1 LTRLVEDV
9 DALCAHLGL
18 ERMDLLAHSAGAI
31 PAALYAAAYPARV
44 SRLLLITPGLH
55 AVGVTGSD
63 EELAAV
69 MDRRAAEPWYP
80 AARAAFDKIA
90 AGDER
95 SRPTLRTY
103 LRRHCCHG
111 SSAAGIGAILR
122 RRRLRSCRCGAGRD
136 LQADWSVSPS
146 CHSVDMADDATKGS
160 GAAATSPERLGDLL
174 RHQYDVIAR
183 RQAHR
188 YGPTEAKLRHR
199 LRADG
204 PWQKI
209 LPGVYSTRTGVVT
222 QEQRQ
227 MAALLYAGPGA
238 VLTGA
243 WAVRRYHL
251 ECTGL
256 NEADILVPAKSRVQG
271 YGWVRI
277 QHTTRMPSGT
287 SSTKGIVFAPLARAV
302 ADAAR
307 RMTRAEDVRT
317 LVCQA
322 LQKGNI
328 SLQALIAELSAGP
341 SAGSGLF
348 RAAIA
353 ELVEGVRSEAE
364 RDLKIRIDRSDLDKP
379 MYNARLYLADG
390 TFLCIADLWWPRAG
404 VAGEVDSRQ
413 YHMSAKDY
421 EYTVDRHN
429 NMEAA
434 GIHVLHFLP
443 RDIKPKWND
452 IYCNLRNAISEGE
465 RRPPLPIIAV
475 PADVTDVNTYL
486 MPKPFE

>member
-1 LTRLVEDV
+1 MTDNAVN
-9 DALCAHLGL
+9 ALSP
-18 ERMDLLAHSAGAI
+18 E
-31 PAALYAAAYPARV
+31 
-44 SRLLLITPGLH
+44 
-55 AVGVTGSD
+55 
-63 EELAAV
+63 
-69 MDRRAAEPWYP
+69 RAA
-80 AARAAFDKIA
+80 
-90 AGDER
+90 
-95 SRPTLRTY
+95 
-103 LRRHCCHG
+103 
-111 SSAAGIGAILR
+111 
-122 RRRLRSCRCGAGRD
+122 
-136 LQADWSVSPS
+136 
-146 CHSVDMADDATKGS
+146 S
-160 GAAATSPERLGDLL
+160 GAVVLKGTGATGPYPERLGGLL
-174 RHQYDVIAR
+174 GHQYDVIG
-183 RQAHR
+183 RQQALK
-188 YGPTEAKLRHR
+188 YGLTAGKLRHR

-204 PWQKI
+204 HWQKI

-238 VLTGA
+238 VLTGS

-251 ECTGL
+251 ECAGL
-256 NEADILVPAKSRVQG
+256 NEADILVPARSRVQS

-277 QHTTRMPSGT
+277 QHTTRMPSDT
-287 SSTKGIVFAPLARAV
+287 SSTKGIVFAPLPRAV

-307 RMTRAEDVRT
+307 RMTRPEDVRA
-317 LVCQA
+317 LVCAA
-322 LQKGNI
+322 LQKGNV
-328 SLQALIAELSAGP
+328 SLQALIAEVSAGP
-341 SAGSGLF
+341 SAGSGLL

-364 RDLKIRIDRSDLDKP
+364 RDLKVRIDRSDLDKP

-413 YHMSAKDY
+413 YHMSAKDH

-429 NMEAA
+429 KMEAV

-452 IYCNLRNAISEGE
+452 TYRNLRNAIAEGQ

-475 PADVTDVNTYL
+475 PADVTDVTAYL
-486 MPKPFE
+486 MAKLGAPTPASVSL